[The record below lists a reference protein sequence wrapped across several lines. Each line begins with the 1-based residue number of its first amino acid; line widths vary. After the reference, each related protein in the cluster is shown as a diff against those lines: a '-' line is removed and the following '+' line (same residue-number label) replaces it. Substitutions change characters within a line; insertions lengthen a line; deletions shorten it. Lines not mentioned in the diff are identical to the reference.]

1 MNNNESDKYVMF
13 STLCGVL
20 LTISELLPYI
30 KNIKS
35 NGIMQFITE
44 TCFTLLK
51 KSKPHNDG
59 TNDGPNDGTND
70 VNARLLE
77 NFVDERFHRSDNL
90 PYIDSVSKGEEENM
104 RSNSVINTNK
114 CIKILADNITITFNS
129 PQEVKIT

>member
-20 LTISELLPYI
+20 LTISELLPYV

-59 TNDGPNDGTND
+59 AND

-77 NFVDERFHRSDNL
+77 NFVDERFNRS
-90 PYIDSVSKGEEENM
+90 EEENM
-104 RSNSVINTNK
+104 RSNSVIDTNK

>member
-59 TNDGPNDGTND
+59 AND

-77 NFVDERFHRSDNL
+77 NFVDERFNRSDNL